1 MQNSEVGIRIENLS
15 KSFGS
20 DQIIKNLNFQVKG
33 GEFMTLLGPSGCGKT
48 TTLRLIL
55 GSILPNE
62 GKIYLGSDDVTST
75 PCHKRNV
82 GIVYQNYALFPHMT
96 AYKNI
101 AFGLEIRD
109 IPDIEIK
116 IRDIMAKMNILGL
129 EDRYPNQLSGGEQQR
144 VALAR
149 TLVVEPRVLL
159 LDEPLSNV
167 DAKLRYELR
176 SEIKDLQKSMGIT
189 TLYVTHDQ
197 EEALIISDRIA
208 IMEGG
213 EIIEVGSPGDLYF
226 NPEKEYTR
234 DFLGIVE
241 KRLKN
246 LEDFRE
252 RAGYGEIRRPKR

>member
-1 MQNSEVGIRIENLS
+1 MQDSEVGIRVENLS

-20 DQIIKNLNFQVKG
+20 DEIIKNLNFQVKK

-55 GSILPNE
+55 GSISPDE
-62 GKIYLGSDDVTST
+62 GKIFFGDNDVTSI
-75 PCHKRNV
+75 PCHRRNA

-96 AYKNI
+96 AYRNI
-101 AFGLEIRD
+101 AFGLEIRGA
-109 IPDIEIK
+109 PDVEIK
-116 IRDIMAKMNILGL
+116 IRNIMAKMNILGL
-129 EDRYPNQLSGGEQQR
+129 GDRYPNQLSGGQQQR

-149 TLVVEPRVLL
+149 TLVVEPKVLL

-176 SEIKDLQKSMGIT
+176 TEIKNLQKSTGVT

-208 IMEGG
+208 IMESG
-213 EIIEVGSPGDLYF
+213 EIIEVGSPEDLYF

-234 DFLGIVE
+234 DFLEIVE

-246 LEDFRE
+246 LENFR
-252 RAGYGEIRRPKR
+252 RSA

>member
-1 MQNSEVGIRIENLS
+1 MRNSEVGIRIENLS

-20 DQIIKNLNFQVKG
+20 DEIIKNLNFQVKG

-62 GKIYLGSDDVTST
+62 GKIYFGSDDVTST

-246 LEDFRE
+246 LENFRE
-252 RAGYGEIRRPKR
+252 RAGYGEICRPKR

>member
-1 MQNSEVGIRIENLS
+1 MLKIKIEHLS

-20 DQIIKNLNFQVKG
+20 DQIIKNLNFKIMDS
-33 GEFMTLLGPSGCGKT
+33 EFMTLLGASGCGKT

-55 GSILPNE
+55 GSISPDE
-62 GKIYLGSDDVTST
+62 GKIYFGDNDVTDV
-75 PCHKRNV
+75 PCHKRNA

-96 AYKNI
+96 VYKNI

-109 IPDIEIK
+109 VPDIETK
-116 IRDIMAKMNILGL
+116 IWDIMAKMNILGL
-129 EDRYPNQLSGGEQQR
+129 EGRYPNQLSGGQQQR

-176 SEIKDLQKSMGIT
+176 SEIKDLQKSIGIP

-208 IMEGG
+208 IMESG

-234 DFLGIVE
+234 DFLEIVE
-241 KRLKN
+241 RRLKN
-246 LEDFRE
+246 LEKFMKSAR
-252 RAGYGEIRRPKR
+252 

>member
-1 MQNSEVGIRIENLS
+1 MPDSENGVRVVNLS

-20 DQIIKNLNFQVKG
+20 DEIIKNLNFQVKA
-33 GEFMTLLGPSGCGKT
+33 GEFLTLLGPSGCGKT

-55 GSILPNE
+55 GSISPDE
-62 GKIYLGSDDVTST
+62 GKIYFGDSDVTGI
-75 PCHKRNV
+75 PCHRRNV

-101 AFGLEIRD
+101 AFGLELRD
-109 IPDIEIK
+109 TSDIEDK

-129 EDRYPNQLSGGEQQR
+129 EDRYPDQLSGGEQQR

-208 IMEGG
+208 IMESG

-226 NPEKEYTR
+226 NSEKEYTR

-241 KRLKN
+241 KRLEN
-246 LEDFRE
+246 LENFRKST
-252 RAGYGEIRRPKR
+252 R

>member
-1 MQNSEVGIRIENLS
+1 MQNSEVGIRVENLS

-20 DQIIKNLNFQVKG
+20 DEIIKNLNFQVKG

-62 GKIYLGSDDVTST
+62 GKIYFGSEDVTSV
-75 PCHKRNV
+75 PCHKRNA

-109 IPDIEIK
+109 ALDIEAK
-116 IRDIMAKMNILGL
+116 IWAIMTKMNILGL

-176 SEIKDLQKSMGIT
+176 NEIKDLQKSMGIT

-208 IMEGG
+208 IMESG

-246 LEDFRE
+246 LENFRKGLD
-252 RAGYGEIRRPKR
+252 RSS

>member
-1 MQNSEVGIRIENLS
+1 MQDSKVGVRTENLS

-20 DQIIKNLNFQVKG
+20 NKILTNLNFKIRD

-55 GSILPNE
+55 GSISPDE
-62 GKIYLGSDDVTST
+62 GKIYFGNEDVTDI
-75 PCHKRNV
+75 PCHRRNA

-96 AYKNI
+96 VHRNI
-101 AFGLEIRD
+101 AFGLEVRNEE
-109 IPDIEIK
+109 DIEMK
-116 IRDIMAKMNILGL
+116 IRNIMEKLNILGL
-129 EDRYPNQLSGGEQQR
+129 EGRYPSQLSGGQQQR

-149 TLVVEPRVLL
+149 TLIVEPKVLL

-176 SEIKDLQKSMGIT
+176 SEIKKLQKSTGVT

-208 IMEGG
+208 IMESG

-226 NPEKEYTR
+226 NPQKEYTR

-241 KRLKN
+241 KRLEN
-246 LEDFRE
+246 LENFRKNAS
-252 RAGYGEIRRPKR
+252 RI

>member
-1 MQNSEVGIRIENLS
+1 MQDSESGVKVVNLS

-20 DQIIKNLNFQVKG
+20 DEIIKNLNFQVKR

-55 GSILPNE
+55 GSIPPDE
-62 GKIYLGSDDVTST
+62 GRIYFGDEDVTDI
-75 PCHKRNV
+75 PCHRRNA

-96 AYKNI
+96 VYKNI

-109 IPDIEIK
+109 VPDIGIK
-116 IRDIMAKMNILGL
+116 VRDIMAKMNILGL
-129 EDRYPNQLSGGEQQR
+129 ECRYPNQLSGGQQQR

-208 IMEGG
+208 IMESG

-226 NPEKEYTR
+226 NSEKEYTR

-241 KRLKN
+241 KRLEN
-246 LEDFRE
+246 LENFRKSA
-252 RAGYGEIRRPKR
+252 R

>member
-1 MQNSEVGIRIENLS
+1 MEIKIERLS

-20 DQIIKNLNFQVKG
+20 DQIIKNLNFKIRDS
-33 GEFMTLLGPSGCGKT
+33 EFMTLLGPSGCGKT

-55 GSILPNE
+55 GSISPDE
-62 GKIYLGSDDVTST
+62 GRIYFGDNDVTDV
-75 PCHKRNV
+75 PCHKRNA

-101 AFGLEIRD
+101 AFGLEVRD
-109 IPDIEIK
+109 APDIDTK

-144 VALAR
+144 IALAR

-159 LDEPLSNV
+159 LDEPLSNI

-197 EEALIISDRIA
+197 EEALLISDRIA
-208 IMEGG
+208 IMESG
-213 EIIEVGSPGDLYF
+213 EIIEVGNPRDLYF

-246 LEDFRE
+246 LENFMTRIDE
-252 RAGYGEIRRPKR
+252 SS

>member
-1 MQNSEVGIRIENLS
+1 MQDSEVGIRVENLS

-20 DQIIKNLNFQVKG
+20 DEIIKNLNFQVKK

-55 GSILPNE
+55 GSISPDE
-62 GKIYLGSDDVTST
+62 GKIFFGDNDVTSI
-75 PCHKRNV
+75 PCHRRNA

-96 AYKNI
+96 AYRNI
-101 AFGLEIRD
+101 AFGLEIRGA
-109 IPDIEIK
+109 PDVEIK
-116 IRDIMAKMNILGL
+116 IRNIMAKMNILGL
-129 EDRYPNQLSGGEQQR
+129 GDRYPNQLSGGQQQR

-149 TLVVEPRVLL
+149 TLVVEPKVLL

-176 SEIKDLQKSMGIT
+176 TEIKNLQKSTGVT

-208 IMEGG
+208 IMESG
-213 EIIEVGSPGDLYF
+213 EIIEVGSPEDLYF

-234 DFLGIVE
+234 DFLEIVE
-241 KRLKN
+241 KKLKN
-246 LEDFRE
+246 LENFR
-252 RAGYGEIRRPKR
+252 KSS

>member
-1 MQNSEVGIRIENLS
+1 MQDSEVGIRVENLS
-15 KSFGS
+15 KSFGL
-20 DQIIKNLNFQVKG
+20 DEIIKNLNFQVKK

-55 GSILPNE
+55 GSISPDE
-62 GKIYLGSDDVTST
+62 GKIFFGDNDVTSI
-75 PCHKRNV
+75 PCHRRNA

-96 AYKNI
+96 AYRNI
-101 AFGLEIRD
+101 AFGLEIRGA
-109 IPDIEIK
+109 PDVEIK
-116 IRDIMAKMNILGL
+116 IRNIMAKMNILGL
-129 EDRYPNQLSGGEQQR
+129 GDRYPNQLSGGQQQR

-149 TLVVEPRVLL
+149 TLVVEPKVLL

-176 SEIKDLQKSMGIT
+176 TEIKNLQKSTGVT

-208 IMEGG
+208 IMESG
-213 EIIEVGSPGDLYF
+213 EIIEVGSPEDLYF

-234 DFLGIVE
+234 DFLEIVE
-241 KRLKN
+241 KKLKN
-246 LEDFRE
+246 LENFR
-252 RAGYGEIRRPKR
+252 KSS

>member
-1 MQNSEVGIRIENLS
+1 MEIKIERLS

-20 DQIIKNLNFQVKG
+20 DQIIKNLNFKIRDS
-33 GEFMTLLGPSGCGKT
+33 EFMTLLGPSGCGKT

-55 GSILPNE
+55 GSISPDE
-62 GKIYLGSDDVTST
+62 GKIYFGDNDVTDV
-75 PCHKRNV
+75 PCHKRNA

-96 AYKNI
+96 AYRNI
-101 AFGLEIRD
+101 AFGLEVRNAKE
-109 IPDIEIK
+109 IETK
-116 IRDIMAKMNILGL
+116 IRAIMEKLDILGL
-129 EDRYPNQLSGGEQQR
+129 ESRYPNQLSGGQQQR
-144 VALAR
+144 IALAR

-159 LDEPLSNV
+159 LDEPLSNI

-176 SEIKDLQKSMGIT
+176 DEIKDLQKSMGIT

-208 IMEGG
+208 IMESG
-213 EIIEVGSPGDLYF
+213 EIIEVGRPGDLYF

-241 KRLKN
+241 KRLKD
-246 LEDFRE
+246 LENFRK
-252 RAGYGEIRRPKR
+252 RIR

>member
-1 MQNSEVGIRIENLS
+1 MEDSKIGVKVENLS

-20 DQIIKNLNFQVKG
+20 DQIIKNLNFKIMN
-33 GEFMTLLGPSGCGKT
+33 GEFMTLLGSSGCGKT

-55 GSILPNE
+55 GSIFPDE
-62 GKIYLGSDDVTST
+62 GKIYLDEEDMTDI

-96 AYKNI
+96 AYRNI
-101 AFGLEIRD
+101 AFGLEVKNEK
-109 IPDIEIK
+109 DIETK
-116 IRDIMAKMNILGL
+116 VQNIMEKLNILGL
-129 EDRYPNQLSGGEQQR
+129 EDRYPNQLSGGQQQR
-144 VALAR
+144 IALAR
-149 TLVVEPRVLL
+149 TLVVEPKVLL

-176 SEIKDLQKSMGIT
+176 SEIKTLQKSTGVT

-208 IMEGG
+208 IMENG

-234 DFLGIVE
+234 DFLEIVE
-241 KRLKN
+241 KKLEN
-246 LEDFRE
+246 LEDFRKK
-252 RAGYGEIRRPKR
+252 RGKIR

>member
-1 MQNSEVGIRIENLS
+1 MKYTKIGVRIENLS

-20 DQIIKNLNFQVKG
+20 DKIIKNLNFQVKR

-62 GKIYLGSDDVTST
+62 GKIYFGSDDVTSI

-109 IPDIEIK
+109 TPDIENK
-116 IRDIMAKMNILGL
+116 IWNIMAKMNILGL
-129 EDRYPNQLSGGEQQR
+129 EGRYPNQLSGGQQQR

-208 IMEGG
+208 IMESG
-213 EIIEVGSPGDLYF
+213 EIIEVGSPEDLYF

-241 KRLKN
+241 KKLKN
-246 LEDFRE
+246 LENFRK
-252 RAGYGEIRRPKR
+252 RAGI

>member
-1 MQNSEVGIRIENLS
+1 MQDSEVEIRVENLS

-20 DQIIKNLNFQVKG
+20 DKIIKNLNFQVKG

-55 GSILPNE
+55 GSILPDE
-62 GKIYLGSDDVTST
+62 GRIYFGDDDVTNI
-75 PCHKRNV
+75 PCHKRNA

-101 AFGLEIRD
+101 SFGLEIRD
-109 IPDIEIK
+109 VPDIEIR
-116 IRDIMAKMNILGL
+116 IRDIMAKMSILGL
-129 EDRYPNQLSGGEQQR
+129 EDRYPNQLSGGQQQR

-213 EIIEVGSPGDLYF
+213 EIIEAGSPEDLYF

-234 DFLGIVE
+234 DFLGIVDR
-241 KRLKN
+241 RLRN
-246 LEDFRE
+246 LEKFRRTNIYYE
-252 RAGYGEIRRPKR
+252 